1 MSTVAAGRCT
11 CHRAPASG
19 AAALRLVAA
28 AHSGRGKAQVKA
40 LANNGRFGG
49 KFVRR
54 SSPHT
59 VTRISWPQAAQWKM
73 SMWVSSRAGMARD
86 AASRIGLP
94 QRQAGDSI
102 RSDEAIGFHLLL
114 APQSMIRKSG
124 NRFSEKIMLHQNW
137 GR

>member
-1 MSTVAAGRCT
+1 MKS
-11 CHRAPASG
+11 
-19 AAALRLVAA
+19 
-28 AHSGRGKAQVKA
+28 

-49 KFVRR
+49 EFVRR

-59 VTRISWPQAAQWKM
+59 VTRISCPQAAQWKM

-94 QRQAGDSI
+94 QRHAGDSI

-114 APQSMIRKSG
+114 AP
-124 NRFSEKIMLHQNW
+124 W
-137 GR
+137 GRIGRAIISALLQRTTGALVRVFNPGVIMPPRP